1 MPNKN
6 IQTDEQWRETVL
18 ELITN
23 PEAAGFARDVLG
35 FQTVNELR
43 KLVRYFRSMR
53 QIPEVTGL
61 TVAGLNKAACI
72 DWLLGTPG
80 VEFKS
85 HRYAPEK
92 PLPGDQIKAAYADKP
107 ETTAVEDWDK
117 LFQGML
123 R

>member
-1 MPNKN
+1 MPNN

-23 PEAAGFARDVLG
+23 PEAAGFAREVLG
-35 FQTVNELR
+35 FQTVTELR
-43 KLVRYFRSMR
+43 KLVRHFRSMR
-53 QIPEVTGL
+53 QKPEVTGL

-85 HRYAPEK
+85 HQYVPEK
-92 PLPGDQIKAAYADKP
+92 KPALGDQIKAAYGSEKQ
-107 ETTAVEDWDK
+107 EINWDS